1 MTSEYEFKEFP
12 DYVPDDG
19 ITAAELVSGKST
31 KIFFHTILFIIL
43 KILSMDLGLLTS
55 EFLGRI

>member
-19 ITAAELVSGKST
+19 ITAAELVSGNSMKT
-31 KIFFHTILFIIL
+31 YHHLRKCNFFT
-43 KILSMDLGLLTS
+43 
-55 EFLGRI
+55 E